1 MKRILLIIACLA
13 TALFAHA
20 QNNEVTLVVSGEG
33 ANKTDATAMAL
44 RSAIEQAF
52 GTFVSANT
60 EILNDEIVRDEIA
73 TVASGNIKSYKE
85 ISSVQTTE
93 GYYVTVQAVVSI
105 GKLIEYS
112 KSHGSSA
119 EFAGQTF
126 AMNIKMKK
134 LNKENEAR
142 ALENLLKEL
151 REISK
156 DLFDLSIDVDGE
168 PFKRSC
174 SVIDDRKRESARKDV
189 YMVKVSVKHKS
200 NGASRKFFHTL
211 KTTLSALSLTKQD
224 EEDYKKSGEDW
235 YPIAI
240 GEPNSAY
247 SYEKYSAA
255 ITASLRN
262 NPNNFL
268 DKLYAMLKDAVY
280 GSVVLDL
287 NGCGYNYVYHY
298 KGFDEY
304 SGYYPNCYWCG
315 LGGLHENMGPYLKP
329 MQIGIILIP
338 SNKELRSVAPI
349 YKKPEM
355 DNVYRLVIGIGQDR
369 RFVYRLITIE
379 GFDKFIS
386 YGDNLFELSFG
397 IPIKEEDL
405 MNLTGFSV
413 HRKGRPVSS
422 TSNNSMRRVEELTP
436 INSMPDVLEPR
447 PVTVPSVPIV
457 SKSTKESDGEVYQIV
472 ENMPMFPGGDQK
484 MWEFISNNI
493 QYPQEAL
500 EKRIQGSVF
509 VGFIVEPDGS
519 LSDVKILR
527 SLGSSC
533 DEEAV
538 RVVKSMPKWEPGK
551 QRGQAV
557 RVSYQIPITFKL
569 L

>member
-1 MKRILLIIACLA
+1 MKRILIIIACLA

-73 TVASGNIKSYKE
+73 TVSSGNIKSYKE
-85 ISSVQTTE
+85 ISSVQTSE
-93 GYYVTVQAVVSI
+93 GYNVTVQAVVSI

-126 AMNIKMKK
+126 AMNIKMRK

-151 REISK
+151 RVVSK

-168 PFKRSC
+168 PYKSSC
-174 SVIDDRKRESARKDV
+174 GIHDDRQSERIQKDV
-189 YMVKVSVKHKS
+189 YMVKVSIKHKS
-200 NGASRKFFHTL
+200 NGATRKFFHTL
-211 KTTLSALSLTKQD
+211 KNTLSALSLTKQ
-224 EEDYKKSGEDW
+224 EVEDYKKSGEDS
-235 YPIAI
+235 YPISI
-240 GEPNSAY
+240 GKPVSAY
-247 SYEKYSAA
+247 REVHSYDFEKYS
-255 ITASLRN
+255 TAFIVSLRN
-262 NPNNFL
+262 NPNDFL
-268 DKLYAMLKDAVY
+268 DQLYAMLKDAIY

-298 KGFDEY
+298 KEFDAY
-304 SGYYPNCYWCG
+304 SGYYPNCYWCARMTDG
-315 LGGLHENMGPYLKP
+315 MIHGN
-329 MQIGIILIP
+329 IILVP
-338 SNKELRSVAPI
+338 SNKEYRSVAGM
-349 YKKPEM
+349 YKKPKM
-355 DNVYRLVIGIGQDR
+355 DDYYRCSIGQDR

-379 GFDKFIS
+379 AFDKFIS
-386 YGDNLFELSFG
+386 YGDDLFELCFE

-447 PVTVPSVPIV
+447 PVTIPSVPIV